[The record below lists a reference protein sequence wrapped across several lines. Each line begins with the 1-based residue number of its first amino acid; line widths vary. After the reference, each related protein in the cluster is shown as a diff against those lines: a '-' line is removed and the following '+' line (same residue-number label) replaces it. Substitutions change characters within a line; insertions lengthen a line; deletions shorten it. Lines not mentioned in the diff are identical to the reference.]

1 MSNVRENGMMARTA
15 DHALSNMHYYG
26 EKLIQ
31 SVRIR
36 DIVHGVEQT
45 ELKGECNA
53 VREFGVSLH
62 VFLVFESLQMK
73 GEDVW

>member
-1 MSNVRENGMMARTA
+1 MARTA
-15 DHALSNMHYYG
+15 DHALSNMHYYS

-31 SVRIR
+31 SVRIW
-36 DIVHGVEQT
+36 DIVHCVEQT
-45 ELKGECNA
+45 ELKGKCNA
-53 VREFGVSLH
+53 VRKFDVLLN